1 MFIFR
6 TVGNN
11 KQQLHK
17 TCIQKLEQSV
27 VSIQKVIAEARE
39 ATANETKSSMGDK
52 YETTREMLQQEI
64 NMNMERLK
72 KAQNDLSVLT
82 GINSDNSSEKVAI
95 GSLVETN
102 NGIFYISI
110 SVGKTVCNDQ
120 VFYVISPSS
129 PIGKMLLGKA
139 ENEEISFNNKKY
151 IISRI
156 I

>member
-1 MFIFR
+1 MKDVKLQIHSF
-6 TVGNN
+6 
-11 KQQLHK
+11 
-17 TCIQKLEQSV
+17 CINQLEQSIA
-27 VSIQKVIAEARE
+27 SIEKVIAEARE

-52 YETTREMLQQEI
+52 YETAREMLQQEI

-72 KAQNDLSVLT
+72 KAQRDLSVLT
-82 GINSDNSSEKVAI
+82 GINPDNSSEKVVI

-102 NGIFYISI
+102 NGTFYISI
-110 SVGKTVCNDQ
+110 SVGKTVCNDET
-120 VFYVISPSS
+120 FYVISPSS